1 MTSGQVKQRAEN
13 LSEQFKL
20 FRWGNTFAGKF
31 DQTAGQSSRRWGN
44 PGVAVIPAV
53 WLVCNRV
60 ECETRQTAADW
71 TRSKFRTRRTLTGPS
86 EDQAAGRVNRN
97 VVPCPNVL
105 FAHTSPP
112 CD

>member
-1 MTSGQVKQRAEN
+1 MKQRAEN
-13 LSEQFKL
+13 LSEQISLKL
-20 FRWGNTFAGKF
+20 FRWANTVAGNF
-31 DQTAGQSSRRWGN
+31 DQTARQSSRRLEN
-44 PGVAVIPAV
+44 PRVTVIPAV

-60 ECETRQTAADW
+60 QCETRQTAAD
-71 TRSKFRTRRTLTGPS
+71 SSPSSFRTRLTLAGPA